1 MGENF
6 PITNELIHPYTIM
19 DDCLCRVLISKVRW
33 FLILFNLGTR

>member
-19 DDCLCRVLISKVRW
+19 PLQSADFKSQMVSYTL
-33 FLILFNLGTR
+33 